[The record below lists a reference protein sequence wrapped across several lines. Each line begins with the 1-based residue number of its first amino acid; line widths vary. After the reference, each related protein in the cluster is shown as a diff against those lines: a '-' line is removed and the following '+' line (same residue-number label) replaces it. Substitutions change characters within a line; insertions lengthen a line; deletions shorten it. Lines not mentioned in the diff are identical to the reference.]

1 MSEDDFVEL
10 STVRKNSRTVEV
22 KSLDELIAEAV
33 LEENLTMYGTMKKTG
48 EVLLG
53 ATNVNEWIDT
63 VSAKDDWSSQANRL
77 MVAYDFVSPS
87 GFNFAEWAIENDGEW
102 DHFLF
107 TGEDHAVFKAG
118 DVLLRISSRRRN
130 INVSMAGNPES
141 IKRYTK
147 WFDNQW
153 KRSTD
158 MIRWVYSARGD
169 EISVPL
175 QVPAFHAEAY
185 PWMQDPVGYMDQ
197 YLNSNANVL
206 ILIGPPG
213 TGKTTFIKNL
223 IARSNCGAMVAYDAE
238 ILSNDGFFAS
248 FIEGREG
255 ILVMEDADAFLS
267 SRQEGNTMMHRFLNV
282 SDGLVSASDKK
293 IIFSTNLPN
302 VNDIDDALMRPG
314 RCFDVMQ
321 FRELQRDEAEVLA
334 RKVQQDLP
342 DGGRFTLADVFNI
355 KPSGNKPTRSV
366 GFY

>member
-1 MSEDDFVEL
+1 MEDDDLVEL
-10 STVRKNSRTVEV
+10 ATARRSSRTVEV
-22 KSLDELIAEAV
+22 KSFDDLVAEAI
-33 LEENLTMYGTMKKTG
+33 LEENLTKYATMKNTG

-63 VSAKDDWSSQANRL
+63 VSAKNDWKNEADRL
-77 MVAYDFVSPS
+77 MVAYDFVSPA
-87 GFNFAEWAIENDGEW
+87 GFEFSKWAIDNRGEW

-118 DVLLRISSRRRN
+118 DILIRISSRRRN
-130 INVSMAGNPES
+130 INVSMAGNPQTIES
-141 IKRYTK
+141 YTK
-147 WFDNQW
+147 WFDSQW

-158 MIRWVYSARGD
+158 LIRWVYSPRGD

-175 QVPAFHAEAY
+175 QVPTFHTEAY
-185 PWMQDPVGYMDQ
+185 PWMADPIGYMDQ

-223 IARSNCGAMVAYDAE
+223 IARANSGAMVAYDAE

-302 VNDIDDALMRPG
+302 VNDIDEALMRPG

-321 FRELQRDEAEVLA
+321 FRELTRDEAATLA
-334 RKVQQDLP
+334 SKVDQSLP
-342 DGGRFTLADVFNI
+342 DGGRFTLADVFNT